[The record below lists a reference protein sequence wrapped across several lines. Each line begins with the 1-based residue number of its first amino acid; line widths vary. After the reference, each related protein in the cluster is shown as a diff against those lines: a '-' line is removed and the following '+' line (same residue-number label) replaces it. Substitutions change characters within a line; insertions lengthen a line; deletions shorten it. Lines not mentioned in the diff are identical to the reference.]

1 MFIFRPSLKI
11 FKRTLDIYEEK
22 RIKKIKPF
30 AEMRGWKDV
39 PYIDDGSVEHLLDI
53 YHPAENGNNHLIFD
67 IHGGSYAFGFKGLNY
82 IFNSYFVA
90 KGFSVVAINYTLVKK
105 GTSIYDQI
113 LDIFAALHFL
123 EKNKEKYN
131 LSFDNFILLG
141 DSAGGHLAL
150 LADLV
155 FKSPE
160 AQEYYKIKS
169 LPNIKIKCVAMNCA
183 VYDFGEV
190 VDFGK
195 RVIHKSAMPYLFS
208 SKYLDGDFLKMN
220 NPAYYIRKVK
230 PDPIFISSCHNDFL
244 KKHSFMLRDELL
256 RQGLIHHYEFE
267 PTLDVKVAHVY
278 NLVLPD
284 SKQGKRTNDA
294 MADFF
299 LRDFTK

>member
-11 FKRTLDIYEEK
+11 FKRSLDLYEYK
-22 RIKKIKPF
+22 RIRKTKPF
-30 AEMRGWKDV
+30 AEISGWKDI
-39 PYIDDGSVEHLLDI
+39 PYIADNNVEHLLDI
-53 YHPAENGNNHLIFD
+53 YHPVGPRNNHLILD

-105 GTSIYDQI
+105 GTSIYEQV
-113 LDIFAALHFL
+113 LDIFAALNFL
-123 EKNKEKYN
+123 EANKEKYD
-131 LSFDNFILLG
+131 LPLDNFILLG

-150 LADLV
+150 LTDLI
-155 FKSPE
+155 FKSKE
-160 AQEYYKIKS
+160 AQDYYGIKR
-169 LPNIKIKCVAMNCA
+169 LPDIKIKCVATNCG
-183 VYDFGEV
+183 VYDFEEV
-190 VDFGK
+190 VEYAK

-208 SKYLDGDFLKMN
+208 NRYLERDFLKMN

-230 PDPIFISSCHNDFL
+230 PDPVFVSSCHYDFL

-256 RQGLIHHYEFE
+256 RQGLTHHYEFE
-267 PTLDVKVAHVY
+267 PSLDIKIGHVY

-294 MADFF
+294 MAEFF
-299 LRDFTK
+299 LRDFSK